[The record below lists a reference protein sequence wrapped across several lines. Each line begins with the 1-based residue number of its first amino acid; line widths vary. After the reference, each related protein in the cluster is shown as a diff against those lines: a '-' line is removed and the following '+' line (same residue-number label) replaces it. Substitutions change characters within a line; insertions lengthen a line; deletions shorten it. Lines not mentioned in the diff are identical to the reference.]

1 MYSFCLSCPSV
12 TFALPHSGFVPREW
26 QTAKGPLSLS
36 FNSLNNL
43 APRYAMRDSFTIVEG
58 VNSRSTRSSETDLL
72 CIPTGHLI
80 ETGGMA

>member
-26 QTAKGPLSLS
+26 QAAKGPLSLS

-43 APRYAMRDSFTIVEG
+43 APGYAMRDSFTTAEG
-58 VNSRSTRSSETDLL
+58 VNSRNTRSS
-72 CIPTGHLI
+72 
-80 ETGGMA
+80 

>member
-1 MYSFCLSCPSV
+1 MYSFSLSCPSV
-12 TFALPHSGFVPREW
+12 TFALLHGGFVPREW

-58 VNSRSTRSSETDLL
+58 VNSRNTRSS
-72 CIPTGHLI
+72 
-80 ETGGMA
+80 

>member
-1 MYSFCLSCPSV
+1 MYSFSLSCPSV

-43 APRYAMRDSFTIVEG
+43 APRYAMRDSFTTAEG
-58 VNSRSTRSSETDLL
+58 VNSRNTRSS
-72 CIPTGHLI
+72 
-80 ETGGMA
+80 